1 MTNSALQLLLK
12 QSPSAVDLIQKTF
25 NLTDGEKYLL
35 LESGVGEGIFFAG
48 QKHAAIKIV
57 ASYVED
63 KIVTTNPEQLLE
75 MEKIKAEFDKKVEET
90 NIESAAQSMGQP
102 EEQPAEQPAEQPVA
116 EQGEQPAQTPEVDEV
131 EVKAQQDAAAALLN
145 AESEGQAEADK
156 IRDSLSV

>member
-1 MTNSALQLLLK
+1 
-12 QSPSAVDLIQKTF
+12 
-25 NLTDGEKYLL
+25 
-35 LESGVGEGIFFAG
+35 
-48 QKHAAIKIV
+48 
-57 ASYVED
+57 
-63 KIVTTNPEQLLE
+63 
-75 MEKIKAEFDKKVEET
+75 
-90 NIESAAQSMGQP
+90 MGQP